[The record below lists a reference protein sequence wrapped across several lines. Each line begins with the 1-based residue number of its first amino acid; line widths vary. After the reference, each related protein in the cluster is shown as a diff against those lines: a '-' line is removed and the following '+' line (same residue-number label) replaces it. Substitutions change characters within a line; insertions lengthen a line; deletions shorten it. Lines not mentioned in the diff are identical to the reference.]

1 VCSSLVRLLLQP
13 GGWIL
18 GLLLASCPPPVW

>member
-1 VCSSLVRLLLQP
+1 VCSSLVRLLLQL

-18 GLLLASCPPPVW
+18 WLLPAPCPPPVR